1 MWRIV
6 DHTKGRILAVLQEHW
21 SGRTA
26 HEALEHS
33 HNFGATTDIAHEL
46 TYLGFEQHK
55 DFDIDPAR
63 MTAFLGDAQSLPQN
77 AERSSLT
84 LR

>member
-6 DHTKGRILAVLQEHW
+6 DHTRGRILAALKEHW
-21 SGRTA
+21 SGQTA
-26 HEALEHS
+26 SDALERNHG
-33 HNFGATTDIAHEL
+33 FGAATDIGHEL

-63 MTAFLGDAQSLPQN
+63 TAIFLGDIERLPQG
-77 AERSSLT
+77 AAR
-84 LR
+84 

>member
-6 DHTKGRILAVLQEHW
+6 DHTKGRILAALKEHW

-26 HEALEHS
+26 NDALERS
-33 HNFGATTDIAHEL
+33 HGFGAAMDIAHEL

-55 DFDIDPAR
+55 DFGTHSRVLVNAGER
-63 MTAFLGDAQSLPQN
+63 GRFLVGSG
-77 AERSSLT
+77 R
-84 LR
+84 